1 MIMERGARPDA
12 LPKPKRSKTA
22 LIGVVG
28 VAVGL
33 ALGLGLGVGL
43 GGDFALVGAFGT
55 KRVLAAM
62 ASPARMSERE
72 RFLQCSTS
80 EFDDVPGPEELEA
93 MLARRQG
100 RYAEPHWGTP

>member
-12 LPKPKRSKTA
+12 FPKPKRARTA
-22 LIGVVG
+22 LVGVVG

-33 ALGLGLGVGL
+33 TLGLGLGVGL
-43 GGDFALVGAFGT
+43 GGDFALVGTFGT

-62 ASPARMSERE
+62 ASPAQGLSAHEWFR
-72 RFLQCSTS
+72 QCSTS
-80 EFDDVPGPEELEA
+80 DADDIPGPEELEE

-100 RYAEPHWGTP
+100 